1 MGTILALTSIT
12 MANGVTMHGAAL
24 ARSGDVTLIHD
35 TITNTCSASPGASPS
50 AGASP
55 MTGQSTTPAPTSTVR
70 DGSTDNST
78 PLLPLMIVLALA
90 GLVLGSFVTQRRRI
104 RR

>member
-24 ARSGDVTLIHD
+24 ARNGDVTLIHD

-50 AGASP
+50 AG
-55 MTGQSTTPAPTSTVR
+55 QSTTLAPTSTVS

-78 PLLPLMIVLALA
+78 PLLPLMILLALA
-90 GLVLGSFVTQRRRI
+90 GSGLAIFVVQRRRI